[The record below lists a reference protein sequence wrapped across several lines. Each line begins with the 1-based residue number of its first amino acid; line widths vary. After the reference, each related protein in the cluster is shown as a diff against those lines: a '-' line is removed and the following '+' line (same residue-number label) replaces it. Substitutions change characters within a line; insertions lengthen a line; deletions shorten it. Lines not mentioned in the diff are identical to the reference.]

1 LGRGFIG
8 LYEFWMICGWVI
20 GVWRDGFIFIV
31 HGFDFF
37 CFCLFG
43 GSLQCGNKR
52 PVPFCN
58 ALPVNLP
65 LFDILFVYE
74 GWWIRG

>member
-1 LGRGFIG
+1 MVR
-8 LYEFWMICGWVI
+8 GWVI
-20 GVWRDGFIFIV
+20 GVWRDGFVFIV
-31 HGFDFF
+31 HGFDF
-37 CFCLFG
+37 LFLSFWG
-43 GSLQCGNKR
+43 QLPCGNKR
-52 PVPFCN
+52 LVPFCN